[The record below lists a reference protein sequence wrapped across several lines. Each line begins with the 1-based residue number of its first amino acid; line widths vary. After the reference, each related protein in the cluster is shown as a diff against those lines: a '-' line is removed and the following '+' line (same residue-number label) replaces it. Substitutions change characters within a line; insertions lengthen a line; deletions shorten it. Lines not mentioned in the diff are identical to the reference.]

1 MSTTGVPEPG
11 RGTEESVSSRTLR
24 PMRSPRT
31 AYLLGAIVLAAATFL
46 LGYYVAGARRPAAP
60 TEEEEA
66 PAPTAQIR
74 YWTCSM
80 HPQINMPQKGK
91 CPICF
96 MDLVPVYETAR
107 GGETEGPRLVLSK
120 AARELAEI
128 ETSPVVYRPL
138 HVTVRMVGKIE
149 YDETRLAYVSAWVPG
164 RIDKLYVNYVG
175 LPVKK
180 GEHLTYIY
188 SPELRTAQE
197 EFLIAHRHWLAAQTT
212 HDEEEIAS
220 ALAVKEATRKKLELW
235 GILPAQ
241 IEQLEQKG
249 RVDDHMTVYAP
260 VGGTVI
266 SREAF
271 EGQYFEAGGRLFTI
285 ADLSSVWA
293 VLDAYEMDIDWLRY
307 GQEVEFEADAFPGQT
322 FKGRISFIQPVLN
335 EMTRTV
341 KVRADISNPGERL
354 KPGIFVRARVEVTL
368 DEAGHV
374 KEPALGGKW
383 ICPMHPNV
391 IKDGAGSCD
400 ICGMD
405 LVEATSLGFGQPEV
419 PDKMALSIP
428 ATAPLLTGTR
438 AVVYVE
444 ERQGDEVEY
453 TGRQVKLGPRAGD
466 YYLVLSG
473 LSEGEQVV
481 TRGNFKIDA
490 ALQIQAKPSMMKPE
504 GGVMPPG
511 HQHGAPVPPPAPR
524 APAEPAAQAAAAPL
538 PVLVAAPASTRP
550 VVEAYLA
557 LADALAADD
566 AAAAKQAIGQLTES
580 LDEVEG
586 PAPTGEAHHEFMRIV
601 AALRDALP
609 EAPPAEIGDQRVLLG
624 ALAGPIGEYVGA
636 FGTGLKEP
644 LYQVFCPMAF
654 NRRGALWLQEGK
666 DIRNPYLGQ
675 AMPKC
680 GEVRQELPAVPA
692 GAAP

>member
-1 MSTTGVPEPG
+1 MSTTRIPEPEPI
-11 RGTEESVSSRTLR
+11 TEESVSSRTLP

-31 AYLLGAIVLAAATFL
+31 AYLLGGIVLAAAMFL
-46 LGYYVAGARRPAAP
+46 LGYYVAAARRPAAP
-60 TEEEEA
+60 TEVKEA

-74 YWTCSM
+74 YWTCAM
-80 HPQINMPQKGK
+80 HPQIKLPQKGK

-96 MDLVPVYETAR
+96 MDLIPVYETTR

-120 AARELAEI
+120 AARERAEI

-164 RIDKLYVNYVG
+164 RIDKLFVNYVG

-197 EFLIAHRHWLAAQTT
+197 EFLIAHRRWLAAQAT
-212 HDEEEIAS
+212 HDEEEVAS

-241 IEQLEQKG
+241 IEQLEQSG
-249 RVDDHMTVYAP
+249 HADDHMTIYAP
-260 VGGTVI
+260 AGGTVI
-266 SREAF
+266 SREAY
-271 EGQYFEAGGRLFTI
+271 EGQYLGAGDRLFTI

-307 GQEVEFEADAFPGQT
+307 GQEVAFETDAFPGET
-322 FKGRISFIQPVLN
+322 FTGRISFIQPVLN

-341 KVRADISNPGERL
+341 KVRADIPNPGERL

-391 IKDGAGSCD
+391 IKDSAGSCD

-405 LVEATSLGFGQPEV
+405 LVEAASLGFGQPEV
-419 PDKMALSIP
+419 PERMVLSIP

-438 AVVYVE
+438 AVVYVAGP
-444 ERQGDEVEY
+444 QGDEVEY
-453 TGRQVKLGPRAGD
+453 TGRQVKLGPRAGE

-481 TRGNFKIDA
+481 TRGNFKIDS

-504 GGVMPPG
+504 GGGMPPG
-511 HQHGAPVPPPAPR
+511 HQHGAPVPQPAPESA
-524 APAEPAAQAAAAPL
+524 APVAEPAAAPL
-538 PVLVAAPASTRP
+538 PVPAVALSSTRP
-550 VVEAYLA
+550 IVEAYLA
-557 LADALAADD
+557 LAEALAADN
-566 AAAAKQAIGQLTES
+566 AAAAKQAIGQLKEG
-580 LDEVEG
+580 LDQAEG
-586 PAPTGEAHHEFMRIV
+586 SMPTGEAHQEFMRIV
-601 AALRDALP
+601 AALREALP
-609 EAPPAEIGDQRVLLG
+609 AAPPAEIGDQRVLLG
-624 ALAGPIGEYVGA
+624 ALAAPIGDYVRA

-654 NRRGALWLQEGK
+654 NKQGALWFQKGK
-666 DIRNPYLGQ
+666 DIRNPYFGQ

-680 GEVRQELPAVPA
+680 GEIRQELPAVPA
-692 GAAP
+692 GATP